1 MKHPWKQLFPA
12 TPPTVK
18 PLPSANSP
26 YQPFIYPKPTHSH
39 QGLRLLCYTRNTRIA
54 TEAPMLAIRLPNE
67 IEDRLNNL
75 ASKTGRTKTFYA
87 REAILKYLDEMED
100 RYLAIDRL
108 EKSGKRWTLDEMEQ
122 DIDMD
127 R

>member
-1 MKHPWKQLFPA
+1 
-12 TPPTVK
+12 
-18 PLPSANSP
+18 
-26 YQPFIYPKPTHSH
+26 
-39 QGLRLLCYTRNTRIA
+39 
-54 TEAPMLAIRLPNE
+54 MLAIRLPNE